1 MLFASTMAEH
11 FGFAVLSVLVMVAMI
26 IKTVATI
33 DNGGEIKKTASERF
47 AAMIERW
54 TK

>member
-1 MLFASTMAEH
+1 MLFASTVGEH
-11 FGFAVLSVLVMVAMI
+11 FGFGMLFLFVTVALI
-26 IKTVATI
+26 IKAIISI
-33 DNGGEIKKTASERF
+33 DHEGEIKKTASERF